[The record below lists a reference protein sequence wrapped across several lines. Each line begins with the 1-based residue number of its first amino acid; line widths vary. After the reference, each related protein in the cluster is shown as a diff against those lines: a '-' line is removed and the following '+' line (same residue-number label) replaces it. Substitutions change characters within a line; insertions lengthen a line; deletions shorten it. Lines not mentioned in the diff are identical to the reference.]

1 MRTVSTRMLIVL
13 RMGTA
18 KTKQSFCRSN
28 DGNAERAR
36 ARDSSA
42 VRGLCGCLP
51 VALLVASDVH
61 RRREAVGARVAPL
74 RLVARVRVRHGAVLR
89 VVLVRRIRQVQNLDR
104 LAAE

>member
-42 VRGLCGCLP
+42 VSAASAVAYPSRYLSLP
-51 VALLVASDVH
+51 TSIVDVKPLVPEWLHFALS
-61 RRREAVGARVAPL
+61 
-74 RLVARVRVRHGAVLR
+74 
-89 VVLVRRIRQVQNLDR
+89 
-104 LAAE
+104 LACVCDTERYCV